1 MEDGDRGKG
10 HKSDRASFLFGG
22 NRGIW
27 MTAVAR
33 PLSVGYRRD
42 KKGGRSTNDG
52 WSITITILEELE
64 GVNRDLDRR
73 GVDL

>member
-1 MEDGDRGKG
+1 
-10 HKSDRASFLFGG
+10 
-22 NRGIW
+22 

-64 GVNRDLDRR
+64 RR
-73 GVDL
+73 GQLERAARHPTRAVTPLAISFL